1 MFKRC
6 NIQEGKYLSI
16 SPLDFGIED
25 CKSGHSF
32 GPSVRLYWLLHFI
45 ISGKGTYTVNDVT
58 YELTPGQAFLI
69 KPDEVTTYTADKDEP
84 WTYSWVGFSAD
95 MPSLKTLPYV
105 IDDNDLRKAF
115 SNITEEFSTENQAY
129 AIMKI
134 WEVFNALTKG
144 FTEKKTSYTE
154 RAIDIIRA
162 QYMQDI
168 SVKSI
173 AEQLNIDRSYFANV
187 FKTDMGISP
196 SQYIINFRMKKALHL
211 LTSGK
216 YSISIVATSVGYSD
230 LFTFSRSFKKC
241 FGVPPQRHTDLQIT
255 FPDTSYKDK
264 TH

>member
-1 MFKRC
+1 M
-6 NIQEGKYLSI
+6 
-16 SPLDFGIED
+16 
-25 CKSGHSF
+25 
-32 GPSVRLYWLLHFI
+32 HFI

-95 MPSLKTLPYV
+95 MPALKTLPYV

-134 WEVFNALTKG
+134 WEVFNALTKD

-154 RAIDIIRA
+154 RAIDIIRT

-173 AEQLNIDRSYFANV
+173 AEQLNID
-187 FKTDMGISP
+187 
-196 SQYIINFRMKKALHL
+196 IINFRMKKALHL